1 MTAAPASTTSAAD
14 PSNASANPPVLR
26 IGLVTDLH
34 YADKPD
40 HKDRC
45 YRSSLPKLRQAV
57 EFFNRVGADFAVE
70 LGDFIDE
77 GPTLDEEAGF
87 ARQIDAEFDRFRG
100 ERHYVLGNH
109 CVWTLTK
116 NEFLRACR
124 ARRPYY
130 AFDRGNF
137 HFIVLD
143 ACYRADEQP
152 YGRRN
157 FDWTDA
163 CIPAAERDWLSLDLA
178 RTDNKTIVF
187 VHHRL
192 DADDHYGI
200 IKRVLVRNII
210 EDSGKVLAV
219 IQGHY
224 HPGDCR
230 RIADIHYLTLSAM
243 VTGSGPDDNA
253 YALLEV
259 YADGS
264 LQLVGQGRQ
273 KSHVLPA
280 AK

>member
-1 MTAAPASTTSAAD
+1 MATAPPSTTSATD
-14 PSNASANPPVLR
+14 ETNASANPPVLR
-26 IGLVTDLH
+26 IGLITDLH

-40 HKDRC
+40 NKDRC

-57 EFFNRVGADFAVE
+57 EHFNRVSADFAVE

-77 GPTLDEEAGF
+77 GPTLDDETGF
-87 ARQIDAEFDRFRG
+87 ARRIDTEFDRFRG

-116 NEFLRACR
+116 SEFLRACR

-130 AFDRGNF
+130 SFDRANF
-137 HFIVLD
+137 HFVVLD
-143 ACYRADEQP
+143 ACYRTDEQP

-157 FDWTDA
+157 FNWTDA
-163 CIPAAERDWLSLDLA
+163 CIPSAERDWLSDDLA
-178 RTDNKTIVF
+178 RTNNKTIVF

-200 IKRVLVRNII
+200 IKRVLVRSIL

-224 HPGDCR
+224 HPGDYR
-230 RIADIHYLTLSAM
+230 RIANIHYLTLTAM
-243 VTGSGPDDNA
+243 VTGSGPDNNA

-264 LQLVGQGRQ
+264 LHLVGHGRQ
-273 KSHVLPA
+273 KSFTLPA
-280 AK
+280 AP

>member
-1 MTAAPASTTSAAD
+1 MNTTPTSSPSAANKT
-14 PSNASANPPVLR
+14 NASANPPVLR

-40 HKDRC
+40 NKDRC

-57 EFFNRVGADFAVE
+57 EHFNRVGADFVVE

-77 GPTLDEEAGF
+77 GPTLDEEADF
-87 ARQIDAEFDRFRG
+87 TRRIDTEFDRFRG
-100 ERHYVLGNH
+100 KRHYVLGNH

-116 NEFLRACR
+116 NEFLHACR
-124 ARRPYY
+124 ASRPYY
-130 AFDRGNF
+130 SFDHGSF
-137 HFIVLD
+137 HFVVLD
-143 ACYRADEQP
+143 TCYRADEQP

-163 CIPAAERDWLSLDLA
+163 CIPAAERDWLSDDLI

-200 IKRVLVRNII
+200 IKRVLVRGII

-224 HPGDCR
+224 HPGDYR
-230 RIADIHYLTLSAM
+230 RIADIHYLTLTAM
-243 VTGSGPDDNA
+243 VTGSGLDNNA

-264 LQLVGQGRQ
+264 LKLVGLGRQ
-273 KSHVLPA
+273 KSYTLPA
-280 AK
+280 TP